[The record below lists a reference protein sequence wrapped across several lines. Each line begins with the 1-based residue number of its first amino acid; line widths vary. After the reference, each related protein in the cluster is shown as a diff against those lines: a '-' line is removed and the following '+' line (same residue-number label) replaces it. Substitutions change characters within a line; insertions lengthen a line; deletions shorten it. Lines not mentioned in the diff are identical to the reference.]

1 MNNAVKNGV
10 GSPLGD
16 NQRQASTDSPHET
29 ARPLF
34 QHLARAMA
42 WALVAQ
48 LVLALVLTVALV
60 LWPLTDRAAQDKA
73 GLLVLSA
80 QTWLELP
87 PGTRPDFE
95 AELRERHGL
104 ILSVG
109 GSESAHAPSSR
120 WLPPYPYLLQRALA
134 RRVDDSPTISLV
146 EGLQTVEVSL
156 WVHGQPFTLRFD
168 APRLISGRLVALGL
182 VLLGSALL
190 VGVVAL
196 LLARRLVRPLEG
208 IARTAQL
215 WGRGQPAPMPPGGC
229 QVREVCELAEQL
241 EQMMRALRRH
251 EHDKI
256 TLLAGV
262 SHDLRTPLARLRLA
276 LEMLPRDGA
285 GGLYDSM
292 VRDVEAMDRLIGQS
306 LQLARAD
313 AMAEEETDLVAFTSQ
328 LVEELRRGGTE
339 LSFSGPARCCGRC
352 VPQALNRILTNLIDN
367 AWRYGGFQP
376 VELVL
381 DCTPARVRFEVLD
394 RGPGIPQD
402 MREAVFEPFVRL
414 EASRSL
420 STGGSGLGL
429 SIARQL
435 ARVQGWRL
443 GIEPREGGG
452 TRAWLEMDVRSY
464 SKDGGCA
471 HSAGAKRESKASS
484 SSSEP

>member
-1 MNNAVKNGV
+1 MNNAVRNGV

-16 NQRQASTDSPHET
+16 SQRQAPTDGPHKA

-42 WALVAQ
+42 WVLAAQ
-48 LVLALVLTVALV
+48 LVLALVLAVALV

-104 ILSVG
+104 TLSVG
-109 GSESAHAPSSR
+109 GGESAQAPSR
-120 WLPPYPYLLQRALA
+120 WLPYPYLLQRALA
-134 RRVDDSPTISLV
+134 RRVDYPPTVSLV
-146 EGLQTVEVSL
+146 EELQTVEVFL

-168 APRLISGRLVALGL
+168 APRLISGRLLALGL

-190 VGVVAL
+190 AGLVAL

-208 IARTAQL
+208 IARTAQI
-215 WGRGQPAPMPPGGC
+215 WGRGQPAPLPPGGC

-251 EHDKI
+251 EHDKT

-276 LEMLPRDGA
+276 LEMLPRDGTR
-285 GGLYDSM
+285 GLHDSM
-292 VRDVEAMDRLIGQS
+292 VRDVEAMDRLIGQA
-306 LQLARAD
+306 LQLARAET
-313 AMAEEETDLVAFTSQ
+313 MAEEETDLAAFTGQ

-339 LSFSGPARCCGRC
+339 LSFSGPALCRGRC
-352 VPQALNRILTNLIDN
+352 VPQALSRILTNLVDN

-443 GIEPREGGG
+443 GMEPREGGG

-464 SKDGGCA
+464 SKD
-471 HSAGAKRESKASS
+471 
-484 SSSEP
+484 

>member
-1 MNNAVKNGV
+1 MNNAVRNGV
-10 GSPLGD
+10 GSPRGD
-16 NQRQASTDSPHET
+16 SQGQAPTDGPHEA

-42 WALVAQ
+42 WALAAQ
-48 LVLALVLTVALV
+48 LVLALVLAVALV

-109 GSESAHAPSSR
+109 GGESSQAPSR
-120 WLPPYPYLLQRALA
+120 WLPYPYLLQRALA
-134 RRVDDSPTISLV
+134 RRVDHPPTVSLV
-146 EGLQTVEVSL
+146 EGLQTVEVFL

-168 APRLISGRLVALGL
+168 APRLISGRLLALGL

-190 VGVVAL
+190 AGLVAL
-196 LLARRLVRPLEG
+196 LLARRLVRPLED
-208 IARTAQL
+208 IARTAQI
-215 WGRGQPAPMPPGGC
+215 WGRGQPAPLPAGGC

-251 EHDKI
+251 EHDKT

-276 LEMLPRDGA
+276 LEMLPRDGT
-285 GGLYDSM
+285 GGLHDSM
-292 VRDVEAMDRLIGQS
+292 VRDVEAMDRLIGQA
-306 LQLARAD
+306 LQLARAET
-313 AMAEEETDLVAFTSQ
+313 MAEEETDLVAFTGQ

-339 LSFSGPARCCGRC
+339 LSFSGPALCRGRC
-352 VPQALNRILTNLIDN
+352 VPQALSRILTNLVDN

-443 GIEPREGGG
+443 GMEPREGGG
-452 TRAWLEMDVRSY
+452 TRAWLEMDVRPSFP
-464 SKDGGCA
+464 D
-471 HSAGAKRESKASS
+471 
-484 SSSEP
+484 

>member
-1 MNNAVKNGV
+1 MNNAVRNGV
-10 GSPLGD
+10 GSPRGD
-16 NQRQASTDSPHET
+16 SQRQASTDGPHKA

-42 WALVAQ
+42 WALAAQ
-48 LVLALVLTVALV
+48 LVLALVLAVALV

-109 GSESAHAPSSR
+109 GGESSEAPSR
-120 WLPPYPYLLQRALA
+120 WLPYPYLLQRALA
-134 RRVDDSPTISLV
+134 RRVDYPPTVSLV
-146 EGLQTVEVSL
+146 EGLQTVEVFL

-168 APRLISGRLVALGL
+168 APRLISGRLLALGL

-190 VGVVAL
+190 AGLVAL

-208 IARTAQL
+208 MARTAQI
-215 WGRGQPAPMPPGGC
+215 WGRGQPAPLPPGGC

-251 EHDKI
+251 EHDKT

-276 LEMLPRDGA
+276 LEMLPRDGT
-285 GGLYDSM
+285 GGLHDSM
-292 VRDVEAMDRLIGQS
+292 VRDVEAMDRLIGQA
-306 LQLARAD
+306 LQLARAET
-313 AMAEEETDLVAFTSQ
+313 MAEEETDLVAFTGQ

-339 LSFSGPARCCGRC
+339 LSFSGPALCRGRC
-352 VPQALNRILTNLIDN
+352 VPQALSRILTNLVDN

-443 GIEPREGGG
+443 GMEPREGGG
-452 TRAWLEMDVRSY
+452 TRAWLEMDVRPY
-464 SKDGGCA
+464 SKD
-471 HSAGAKRESKASS
+471 
-484 SSSEP
+484 

>member
-1 MNNAVKNGV
+1 MNNAVRNGV

-16 NQRQASTDSPHET
+16 SQRQAPTAGPHEA

-42 WALVAQ
+42 WVLAAQ
-48 LVLALVLTVALV
+48 LVLALVLAVALV

-104 ILSVG
+104 TLSVG
-109 GSESAHAPSSR
+109 GGESAQAPSR
-120 WLPPYPYLLQRALA
+120 WLPYPYLLQRALA
-134 RRVDDSPTISLV
+134 RRVDYPPTVSLV
-146 EGLQTVEVSL
+146 EGLQTVEVFL

-168 APRLISGRLVALGL
+168 APRLISGRLLALGL

-190 VGVVAL
+190 AGLVAL

-208 IARTAQL
+208 IARTAQI
-215 WGRGQPAPMPPGGC
+215 WGRGQPAPLPPGGC

-251 EHDKI
+251 EHDKT

-276 LEMLPRDGA
+276 LEMLPRDGT
-285 GGLYDSM
+285 GGLHDSM
-292 VRDVEAMDRLIGQS
+292 VRDVEAMDRLIGQA
-306 LQLARAD
+306 LQLARAET
-313 AMAEEETDLVAFTSQ
+313 MAEEETDLVAFTGQ

-339 LSFSGPARCCGRC
+339 LSFSGPALCRGRC
-352 VPQALNRILTNLIDN
+352 VPQALSRILTNLVDN

-443 GIEPREGGG
+443 GMEPREGGG
-452 TRAWLEMDVRSY
+452 TRAWLEMDVRPY
-464 SKDGGCA
+464 SKD
-471 HSAGAKRESKASS
+471 
-484 SSSEP
+484 

>member
-1 MNNAVKNGV
+1 MGGLRKA
-10 GSPLGD
+10 P
-16 NQRQASTDSPHET
+16 
-29 ARPLF
+29 RPLF

-42 WALVAQ
+42 WALAAQ
-48 LVLALVLTVALV
+48 LVLALVLAVALV

-104 ILSVG
+104 TLGVG
-109 GSESAHAPSSR
+109 GGEFAESPSR
-120 WLPPYPYLLQRALA
+120 WMPYPYLLQRALA
-134 RRVDDSPTISLV
+134 QRVEYPPAVSLV
-146 EGLQTVEVSL
+146 EGLQTVEVFL

-168 APRLISGRLVALGL
+168 APRLISGRLIALGL

-190 VGVVAL
+190 AGLVAL

-208 IARTAQL
+208 MARIAQI
-215 WGRGQPAPMPPGGC
+215 WGRGQPAPLPAGEC
-229 QVREVCELAEQL
+229 QVREVCDLAEQL
-241 EQMMRALRRH
+241 EQMMRALRRY
-251 EHDKI
+251 EHDKT

-276 LEMLPRDGA
+276 LEMVPLDGA
-285 GGLYDSM
+285 GGMHDAM
-292 VRDVEAMDRLIGQS
+292 VRDVEAMDRLIGQA
-306 LQLARAD
+306 LQLARAET
-313 AMAEEETDLVAFTSQ
+313 MVEEATDFVAFTSQ
-328 LVEELRRGGTE
+328 LVDELRRGGME
-339 LSFSGPARCCGRC
+339 LSFSGPAHCSGRC
-352 VPQALNRILTNLIDN
+352 VPQALSRILTNLIDN

-381 DCTPARVRFEVLD
+381 DCTPVRVRFEVLD

-402 MREAVFEPFVRL
+402 MRAAVFEPFVRL

-443 GIEPREGGG
+443 GIEPRAGGG
-452 TRAWLEMDVRSY
+452 TRAWLEMVVSSDV
-464 SKDGGCA
+464 GM
-471 HSAGAKRESKASS
+471 
-484 SSSEP
+484 